1 MKALLWDFDGTLA
14 YRKGMWAGALHDV
27 LQTFCP
33 LPGVDRR
40 VLSPY
45 LQSGF
50 PWHSPEITHGAKS
63 SERWWADLSPVFE
76 RAFSEVG
83 IGGASAK
90 KLASKVRNAYISP
103 DRWAVYED
111 VEETLSE
118 LTQQGWTHFIASN
131 HVPEL
136 ADIVANLGLGHHFKE
151 IITSAHVGFEKPNK
165 NFFYRALS
173 LMGRYDSAWMIGD
186 SYCTDIK
193 GAEEMGLSAILVR
206 NVDRRAHYQADSL
219 LNIDYIVNS
228 DSIKSP
234 IHVPSINLVLNVN
247 QIRSGMND

>member
-14 YRKGMWAGALHDV
+14 YRKGLWAGALHDV

-33 LPGVDRR
+33 LPGIDRR
-40 VLSPY
+40 VLNTY
-45 LQSGF
+45 LQTGF
-50 PWHSPEITHGAKS
+50 PWHSPEITHGVKN
-63 SERWWADLSPVFE
+63 SERWWADVNPVFE
-76 RAFSEVG
+76 HAFSEIG
-83 IGGASAK
+83 IGESSAK
-90 KLASKVRNAYISP
+90 KLASKVREAYVSP
-103 DRWAVYED
+103 SRWAVYDD

-136 ADIVANLGLGHHFKE
+136 ADIVANLGLAHHFEE

-173 LMGRYDSAWMIGD
+173 LMGSYDSAWMIGD
-186 SYCTDIK
+186 SYRNDIN

-206 NVDRRAHYQADSL
+206 NVDHRANYQTDSL
-219 LNIDYIVNS
+219 LNIERIVNS
-228 DSIKSP
+228 DSIR
-234 IHVPSINLVLNVN
+234 PSIQVPTLKRVPNVRV
-247 QIRSGMND
+247 IRSGMND